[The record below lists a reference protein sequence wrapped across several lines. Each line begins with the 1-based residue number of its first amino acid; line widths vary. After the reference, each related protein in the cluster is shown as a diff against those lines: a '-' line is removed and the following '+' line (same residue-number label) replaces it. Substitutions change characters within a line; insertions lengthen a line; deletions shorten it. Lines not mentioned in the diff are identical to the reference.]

1 MDIKQYERFADVIR
15 AVRRDRKL
23 SQREMARELKVSAG
37 YVGQWELG
45 LSKPSADVVRRI
57 CRTFMISEEEY
68 VLRLAFAESA
78 PEFLRESIVHYQND
92 APLPSLSPPEQSVLR
107 DLRRLPPADHPL
119 LAEKVRGWVDQ
130 MLASGQN

>member
-23 SQREMARELKVSAG
+23 SQREMAKELKVSAG

-57 CRTFMISEEEY
+57 CRTFHLNEEEY

-78 PEFLRESIVHYQND
+78 PEFLRESIVHYQTD
-92 APLPSLSPPEQSVLR
+92 AGPASLTPPEQTLLSE
-107 DLRRLPPADHPL
+107 LRRLPAADHVL
-119 LAEKVRGWVDQ
+119 LVDKVRGWVDQ
-130 MLASGQN
+130 MLQQANN